1 MKLQEIREKVWR
13 NGYSKQTL
21 RQAWL
26 AWLGDANG
34 NLHFDAALTVTP
46 RKILVKR
53 VANKAGNGGTNR
65 YRHLNKAELE
75 RANVR
80 LVHLINK
87 QVYKRAYVQ
96 FGKRLDVAAVIE
108 GERELI
114 DKHTHLALKRPA
126 ELATNEFARRVLKAL
141 ELSGDFEILNKGYD
155 ERKHSVDKKYSYKL
169 EIVDSGWLSYITK
182 KLNGKDFENL
192 YLL

>member
-13 NGYSKQTL
+13 NGYNKKTL

-34 NLHFDAALTVTP
+34 NLHFDTALTVTP

-53 VANKAGNGGTNR
+53 VANRARNGGINI
-65 YRHLNKAELE
+65 YRHMNKAELE
-75 RANVR
+75 RANTR
-80 LVHLINK
+80 LVHLLNK
-87 QVYKRAYVQ
+87 LVYKESY
-96 FGKRLDVAAVIE
+96 KRFKKRIDVAAVIE
-108 GERELI
+108 GEKELR
-114 DKHTHLALKRPA
+114 DLHTHFALKMPT

-141 ELSGDFEILNKGYD
+141 QLSGEFEIVNNGYD
-155 ERKHSVDKKYSYKL
+155 ECKHSDNKKNSYKL
-169 EIVDSGWLSYITK
+169 EIIDSGWLSYITK
-182 KLNGKDFENL
+182 KLNGKDFESL

>member
-1 MKLQEIREKVWR
+1 MKLQEIREKASQ

-26 AWLGDANG
+26 AWLSDASG
-34 NLHFDAALTVTP
+34 NLHFDTALTVTP
-46 RKILVKR
+46 RKIFVKR
-53 VANKAGNGGTNR
+53 VANKAGDGYKDIYRQLNR
-65 YRHLNKAELE
+65 TELE

-80 LVHLINK
+80 LVHMLNK
-87 QVYKRAYVQ
+87 LVYKESYRR
-96 FGKRLDVAAVIE
+96 FNKRMDVAAVIE
-108 GERELI
+108 GEKELI
-114 DKHTHLALKRPA
+114 DLHTHLALKRPA

-141 ELSGDFEILNKGYD
+141 QLSGDFEIFNNGYD
-155 ERKHSVDKKYSYKL
+155 ERKHSDDKKCSYKL

-182 KLNGKDFENL
+182 KLNGRDFENL

>member
-1 MKLQEIREKVWR
+1 MKLQEIRDKVSQ

-21 RQAWL
+21 RQALL
-26 AWLGDANG
+26 AWLSDPGG
-34 NLHFDAALTVTP
+34 NLHFDTALTVTP
-46 RKILVKR
+46 RKVFVKC
-53 VANKAGNGGTNR
+53 VANKAGTGGIDI
-65 YRHLNKAELE
+65 YRRLSKRELE
-75 RANVR
+75 RANTR

-87 QVYKRAYVQ
+87 QVYKSAYVR
-96 FGKRLDVAAVIE
+96 FGKRMDVAAVIE

-126 ELATNEFARRVLKAL
+126 EIATNEFARRVLKAL

-155 ERKHSVDKKYSYKL
+155 KRKHSDDKKYSYKL

-182 KLNGKDFENL
+182 KLSGKDFENL